1 MRLSSGTICADRAT
15 GLIIPLPALDY
26 SLLSLVVSMEVT
38 VVPFLNTLQTS
49 KQNSGMCFR
58 IVY

>member
-15 GLIIPLPALDY
+15 GLIIPLPSLDY

-38 VVPFLNTLQTS
+38 VVAFLSTLKMP

-58 IVY
+58 KQ